1 MAKSRVTTNP
11 MYKGGAGGYTFYVR
25 GGEQVIR
32 QRKNN
37 SNYGD
42 TASRT
47 MPQMLRRIRW
57 GNLVNCF
64 KAIAAWQ
71 KKAYDSK
78 VAGQT
83 DYNIFMQLNINR
95 VTVGETKEMCEGGC
109 AVFEGYQVS
118 RGSLAPIN
126 LSYDS
131 QVPQWLSGINLTGAI
146 TSSTTIGQLSA
157 DIIANNPEFLAGD
170 NIAIIIIRNYEAP
183 RVEWPFASS
192 VYAELTLDAANT
204 ALLSSI
210 PVIGERL
217 EIDATNKLSLLV
229 AQAPDDSPLHEV
241 GAVMIHTRKA
251 ANMLKV
257 SSQSIVMA
265 DESIIGHFSG
275 SAWDEVC
282 INSYG
287 ITEDAPL
294 EPSFKGAVI
303 ESVAV
308 NGSEVPL
315 IHGRTLVY
323 EQPIELVISGIGMNS
338 DNVYVDHDG
347 IRYTPLIIDSNGKW
361 HYQLS
366 ENGTNRIYVNGSW
379 YGSVQLRNINLPE
392 ELPNTIIMAQTALED
407 SPDADAVNRVVLAD
421 AACVNYAYMTSE
433 QYPWFR
439 IRYGSPDKPFRNTDD
454 FVLVN
459 CEGDISL
466 YATSST
472 AIAVRATGS
481 PAYITFKGF
490 VVAVFNY
497 TA

>member
-1 MAKSRVTTNP
+1 

-37 SNYGD
+37 SNYGE

-47 MPQMLRRIRW
+47 RAQMIRRIRW
-57 GNLVNCF
+57 GNLVNCY
-64 KAIAAWQ
+64 KAISSWQ

-95 VTVGETKEMCEGGC
+95 CTVGETKEMCEGGC

-118 RGSLAPIN
+118 RGSLAPIT

-131 QVPQWLSGINLTGAI
+131 QVPQWLSGINLTAAI

-192 VYAELTLDAANT
+192 VYAELTLDASNT

-210 PVIGERL
+210 PIVGERL
-217 EIDATNKLSLLV
+217 EIDATDKLSLLV
-229 AQAPDDSPLHEV
+229 AQAADDNPLHEV
-241 GAVMIHTRKA
+241 GAVMIHTRKSA
-251 ANMLKV
+251 SYLKV
-257 SSQSIVMA
+257 SSQSIVLA
-265 DESIIGHFSG
+265 DQTIVNHFSG
-275 SAWDEVC
+275 SAWDETC

-287 ITEDAPL
+287 IDQNAPL

-303 ESVAV
+303 ADVAI
-308 NGSEVPL
+308 NGSSVPL
-315 IHGRTLVY
+315 IYGRTLVY
-323 EQPIELVISGIGMNS
+323 EQPVTLVITGDGMNS
-338 DNVYVDHDG
+338 DSVYLEHDG
-347 IRYTPLIIDSNGKW
+347 VRYTPLVVDGNSW
-361 HYQLS
+361 TYVLS
-366 ENGTNRIYVNGSW
+366 ENGTNKIFVNGSF
-379 YGSVQLRNINLPE
+379 YGGVAIRGVTPPSILPRNLG
-392 ELPNTIIMAQTALED
+392 TGQTALSEPPISGGD
-407 SPDADAVNRVVLAD
+407 MVNRMSYDNSSCANYPFLVNGDAPNFLIGFGVV
-421 AACVNYAYMTSE
+421 E
-433 QYPWFR
+433 
-439 IRYGSPDKPFRNTDD
+439 GSPGEFVGHNCTIVFNGENQGTLTVLLSVTDPNKAAWLTLD
-454 FVLVN
+454 
-459 CEGDISL
+459 
-466 YATSST
+466 
-472 AIAVRATGS
+472 
-481 PAYITFKGF
+481 GF
-490 VVAVFNY
+490 IVFVFNY

>member
-1 MAKSRVTTNP
+1 

-57 GNLVNCF
+57 GNLVNCY

-78 VAGQT
+78 VSGQT

-109 AVFEGYQVS
+109 AVFESYQVS
-118 RGSLAPIN
+118 RGSLAPIT

-210 PVIGERL
+210 PVVGERL

-303 ESVAV
+303 EKVAI
-308 NGSEVPL
+308 NGSEIPSL
-315 IHGRTLVY
+315 YGRILTYNQSVTLV
-323 EQPIELVISGIGMNS
+323 LTGIGMNS
-338 DNVYVDHDG
+338 ENVYLEHNGV
-347 IRYTPLIIDSNGKW
+347 RYTPLSVDDSKW
-361 HYQLS
+361 TYVLGD
-366 ENGTNRIYVNGSW
+366 NGTNRIYVNGRF
-379 YGSVQLRNINLPE
+379 YGGVSISGIVIPSVLPGDLR
-392 ELPNTIIMAQTALED
+392 MAQTAATAKPID
-407 SPDADAVNRVVLAD
+407 SADLFNSSYAYGTN
-421 AACVNYAYMTSE
+421 CINYARPVDQEHPNFFLAIISQSE
-433 QYPWFR
+433 DPGVITASNATILVDDSQ
-439 IRYGSPDKPFRNTDD
+439 YGSWI
-454 FVLVN
+454 VLCSVI
-459 CEGDISL
+459 D
-466 YATSST
+466 ATQ
-472 AIAVRATGS
+472 
-481 PAYITFKGF
+481 PACIMLDGF
-490 VVAVFNY
+490 IVAVFNY
-497 TA
+497 EQ

>member
-1 MAKSRVTTNP
+1 MAKSRVSINP
-11 MYKGGAGGYTFYVR
+11 LYKGGAGGYTFYVR
-25 GGEQVIR
+25 GGEQVVR

-37 SNYGD
+37 SNYGE

-57 GNLVNCF
+57 GNLVNCY

-78 VAGQT
+78 VSGQT

-157 DIIANNPEFLAGD
+157 DIIANNPEFIAGD

-192 VYAELTLDAANT
+192 VYAELTLDTANT

-210 PVIGERL
+210 PVVGERL

-229 AQAPDDSPLHEV
+229 AQASDDNPLHEV

-265 DESIIGHFSG
+265 DSTIIGHFSG

-303 ESVAV
+303 ADVAI
-308 NGSEVPL
+308 NGSSVPL
-315 IHGRTLVY
+315 IYGRTLVY
-323 EQPIELVISGIGMNS
+323 EQPVTLVITGDGMNS
-338 DNVYVDHDG
+338 DNVYLEHDG
-347 IRYTPLIIDSNGKW
+347 IRYTPLAVDGNSWTYVLGD
-361 HYQLS
+361 
-366 ENGTNRIYVNGSW
+366 NGTNKIFVNGSF
-379 YGSVQLRNINLPE
+379 YGGVALRNVQPPEDLPTYMSAYQCSSPDSQVPVNLRSGVSINCLNYPFVTSE
-392 ELPNTIIMAQTALED
+392 ELPFFHLRLGQAAYPFPGSSGFQLYNCTGTIEPDSED
-407 SPDADAVNRVVLAD
+407 VYCSGFLQPIDR
-421 AACVNYAYMTSE
+421 S
-433 QYPWFR
+433 
-439 IRYGSPDKPFRNTDD
+439 K
-454 FVLVN
+454 
-459 CEGDISL
+459 
-466 YATSST
+466 
-472 AIAVRATGS
+472 
-481 PAYITFKGF
+481 PAYLAYENFIVF
-490 VVAVFNY
+490 VFNY
-497 TA
+497 E

>member
-1 MAKSRVTTNP
+1 MAKSRVSINP
-11 MYKGGAGGYTFYVR
+11 LYKGGAGGYTFYVR
-25 GGEQVIR
+25 GGEQVVR

-37 SNYGD
+37 SNYGE

-57 GNLVNCF
+57 GNLVNCY

-78 VAGQT
+78 LSGQT

-118 RGSLAPIN
+118 RGSLAPIT

-210 PVIGERL
+210 PVVGERL

-229 AQAPDDSPLHEV
+229 AQAPDDNPLHEV

-265 DESIIGHFSG
+265 DETIIDHFSG
-275 SAWDEVC
+275 SAWDETC

-303 ESVAV
+303 EKVAI
-308 NGSEVPL
+308 NGSEIPSL
-315 IHGRTLVY
+315 YGRILTYNQPVTLV
-323 EQPIELVISGIGMNS
+323 LTGIGMNS
-338 DNVYVDHDG
+338 DNVYLEHDG
-347 IRYTPLIIDSNGKW
+347 VRYTPLVVDGDSWTYILGD
-361 HYQLS
+361 
-366 ENGTNRIYVNGSW
+366 NGTNRIYVNGSL
-379 YGSVQLRNINLPE
+379 YGGIAISGVTPPAGLP
-392 ELPNTIIMAQTALED
+392 TIITAMQSKANKSAGIGLLTEFTSCINYPSAYNPEYPLYRLRMGD
-407 SPDADAVNRVVLAD
+407 SEHEFLDTDVN
-421 AACVNYAYMTSE
+421 NYACSN
-433 QYPWFR
+433 
-439 IRYGSPDKPFRNTDD
+439 GSLTTEYNPTLDCVFIDCSLTDQD
-454 FVLVN
+454 EVTY
-459 CEGDISL
+459 ISYL
-466 YATSST
+466 
-472 AIAVRATGS
+472 
-481 PAYITFKGF
+481 GF
-490 VVAVFNY
+490 IIAVFNY
-497 TA
+497 GQ

>member
-1 MAKSRVTTNP
+1 
-11 MYKGGAGGYTFYVR
+11 MYKGGAGGFTFYVR

-47 MPQMLRRIRW
+47 RAQMIRRIRW
-57 GNLVNCF
+57 GNLVNCY
-64 KAIAAWQ
+64 KAISSWQ

-95 VTVGETKEMCEGGC
+95 CTVGETKEMCEGGC

-118 RGSLAPIN
+118 RGSLAPIT

-192 VYAELTLDAANT
+192 VYAELTLDASNT

-210 PVIGERL
+210 PVVGERL

-229 AQAPDDSPLHEV
+229 AQAGDSNPLHEV
-241 GAVMIHTRKA
+241 GAVMIHTRKSA
-251 ANMLKV
+251 SYLKV

-265 DESIIGHFSG
+265 DQTIVNHFSG
-275 SAWDEVC
+275 SAWDVTC

-287 ITEDAPL
+287 IDQDAPL
-294 EPSFKGAVI
+294 EPSFKGAAI
-303 ESVAV
+303 RRVAV
-308 NGSEVPL
+308 NGSEVTNL
-315 IHGRTLVY
+315 YGHTLEYHEYITLV
-323 EQPIELVISGIGMNS
+323 ITGDGMNS
-338 DNVYVDHDG
+338 ENVYLEHEGV
-347 IRYTPLIIDSNGKW
+347 RYTPMAVDGSSWTYLLGDNGI
-361 HYQLS
+361 
-366 ENGTNRIYVNGSW
+366 NRIYVNGSL
-379 YGSVQLRNINLPE
+379 YGAIKISGLVPPE
-392 ELPNTIIMAQTALED
+392 FCPFSAVIAMRPTD
-407 SPDADAVNRVVLAD
+407 SLSGNYDDLVNREIFSSVN
-421 AACVNYAYMTSE
+421 CINYASVVSQSL
-433 QYPWFR
+433 QYFF
-439 IRYGSPDKPFRNTDD
+439 IDFGSREID
-454 FVLVN
+454 FSTFELHN
-459 CEGDISL
+459 CEIARS
-466 YATSST
+466 SST
-472 AIAVRATGS
+472 ATINRVSLTVTDDS
-481 PAYITFKGF
+481 KPAYIVLDDFII
-490 VVAVFNY
+490 AVFNY
-497 TA
+497 EA